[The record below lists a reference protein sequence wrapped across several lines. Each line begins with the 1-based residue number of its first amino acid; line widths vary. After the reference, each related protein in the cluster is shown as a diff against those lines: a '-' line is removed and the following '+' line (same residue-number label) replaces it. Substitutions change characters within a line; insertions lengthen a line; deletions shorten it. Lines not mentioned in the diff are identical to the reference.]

1 MDKNEF
7 VKHIIYN
14 NIEIDIG
21 IDDYGQTYFIE
32 YIDNNGKVHQECVGA
47 YVTDYMNYIEYRFGT
62 PEKNCPIYSIVRT
75 SDTECCGVAD
85 KGFCTNC
92 RKFYTD
98 ITYEHIEKRRKQLE
112 EVLKEKYD
120 NNNIT

>member
-1 MDKNEF
+1 MIKEEF
-7 VKHIIYN
+7 VKHITYN

-32 YIDNNGKVHQECVGA
+32 YTDENGNLQQECVGA
-47 YVTDYMNYIEYRFGT
+47 YVTDYMNYIEYRFGK
-62 PEKNCPIYSIVRT
+62 PEKNCPIYSIVKT
-75 SDTECCGVAD
+75 SETECCGVTD

-92 RKFYTD
+92 RKFYND
-98 ITYEHIEKRRKQLE
+98 IEYELVKNRRKQLE

-120 NNNIT
+120 NKNIT